1 MSPFAAQV
9 ALSILLGFAA
19 LVVALVLPPHPV
31 VWASAL
37 SLGVVAVITCPSP
50 P

>member
-1 MSPFAAQV
+1 MSSFATQI

-31 VWASAL
+31 VWAAAL
-37 SLGVVAVITCPSP
+37 SLSVVAVLTCPSP